1 MRYHD
6 KHAAERQRARADI
19 QKYPLERRPPSE
31 SILLAAGY
39 KPADIAF
46 LRLLAGAPVAEI
58 SASEAAAA
66 AAAAWH
72 ARLPSTRD
80 ELRKLG
86 GL

>member
-1 MRYHD
+1 MDKGGGPMRYHD
-6 KHAAERQRARADI
+6 THAAERQRARADI
-19 QKYPLERRPPSE
+19 QKYPLE
-31 SILLAAGY
+31 
-39 KPADIAF
+39 
-46 LRLLAGAPVAEI
+46 RLLAGAPVAEI